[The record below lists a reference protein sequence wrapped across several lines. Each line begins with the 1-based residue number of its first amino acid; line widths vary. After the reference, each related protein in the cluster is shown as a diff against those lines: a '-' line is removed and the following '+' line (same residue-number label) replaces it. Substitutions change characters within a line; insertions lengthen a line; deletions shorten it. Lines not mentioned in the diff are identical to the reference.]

1 MHAMKLITSVT
12 FFATISVI
20 SLLTSARADEKPV
33 KPYPLKTCIVSGE
46 DLGTMGKPVVI
57 VHEGQEV
64 KFCCKNCKPRFEKDP
79 AKYLSKLTAK

>member
-1 MHAMKLITSVT
+1 MKLISSVT
-12 FFATISVI
+12 LFVTFSVI
-20 SLLTSARADEKPV
+20 SLLASARADEKPV